1 MPPKSAENSSPP
13 TLKATPDQTRGN
25 VSPMVNGS
33 RGVVLPLVHISL
45 PESAVTVGF
54 WGALVGAAA
63 LGVVDLPVAALI
75 GASVVMARRH
85 LPR

>member
-1 MPPKSAENSSPP
+1 MPAKSPENSGSP
-13 TLKATPDQTRGN
+13 TLRSAPSQARSH
-25 VSPMVNGS
+25 VSPIVNGS
-33 RGVVLPLVHISL
+33 RGFVLPMVHITV

-85 LPR
+85 LSH